1 MSSDETYDGTGDL
14 GFSIYDQIC
23 NLRRQAHS
31 AAAQVRTCDLA
42 QLFMGY
48 HFGFFGVGWCRKG
61 VSYPAL
67 PAPKLGRIRWP
78 NIGWC
83 RKGVSYPTLP
93 APKLGRIRWTNIGWC
108 RKDVSY
114 PPLPAPKLGR
124 IRWANIGWCR
134 KGVSYPPLPAPVTPL
149 TPSLRTGCTADE
161 IRTGS
166 IGHAAKRCGW
176 TRSPSMRVQKAA
188 SSRRCRSC
196 ATRAC
201 SARSPAYRPT
211 GYAAARAAVHATPS
225 DGRRP
230 HEPPLYH
237 SLGRSDSS
245 AALRTHPPVDSRRG
259 RRPARA
265 RGVVHRPDGPFG
277 SP

>member
-61 VSYPAL
+61 VSY
-67 PAPKLGRIRWP
+67 
-78 NIGWC
+78 
-83 RKGVSYPTLP
+83 T
-93 APKLGRIRWTNIGWC
+93 
-108 RKDVSY
+108 
-114 PPLPAPKLGR
+114 PLPTPKLGR
-124 IRWANIGWCR
+124 IRWASIGWCR

-245 AALRTHPPVDSRRG
+245 AALRTHPPVDCRRG

-265 RGVVHRPDGPFG
+265 RGVVHRPHGPFG
-277 SP
+277 SPQDVTILRVRVHVAAVCQLTYPPSVTHTPRRPARR